1 MRAETRESG
10 GVAGPAKWAAVGA
23 LGGAA
28 ITGVIGALVLY
39 QPRDLVVAERA
50 PIPAHAFVQR
60 SEMAGMPSVPVATP
74 GSELTRDSRGVVG
87 SSPPSPSPEPA
98 KSESVPPSAPATP
111 DPSPS
116 PVPSVAPAPSV
127 PAPKPA
133 APAIPMPPASSGK
146 LNVNKATPAELELL
160 PGIGPAMAKR
170 IVDYRTAHGLF
181 KRLEDLD
188 KVNGIGPKTLDKLR
202 PLVTIE

>member
-1 MRAETRESG
+1 METRESG

-28 ITGVIGALVLY
+28 ITGVIGALVLR
-39 QPRDLVVAERA
+39 QPRDLVAAERA
-50 PIPAHAFVQR
+50 PFPAHAFVQR
-60 SEMAGMPSVPVATP
+60 SEMSPPPSVPVATP
-74 GSELTRDSRGVVG
+74 VPEVRSEARGVG
-87 SSPPSPSPEPA
+87 ASSPTLPSPEPA
-98 KSESVPPSAPATP
+98 KPESAPPSAPPAS

-116 PVPSVAPAPSV
+116 PLPSEPPTPSA

-133 APAIPMPPASSGK
+133 TPAIPKPPAPSGK
-146 LNVNKATPAELELL
+146 LNVNKATQAELELL

-202 PLVTIE
+202 PLVTVE